1 MYPVWNQ
8 SGHESESKI
17 NGTEIALTLASVLCS
32 TAGQVAFKSASVRV
46 FPGAFLFW
54 CGGAAFM
61 LASMLIVVM
70 VLRTVPLSA
79 LVPFA
84 ALAYVTVPLASMLIF
99 KEVTGKRFWLGT
111 LCIIIGVIFT
121 LI

>member
-1 MYPVWNQ
+1 
-8 SGHESESKI
+8 
-17 NGTEIALTLASVLCS
+17 
-32 TAGQVAFKSASVRV
+32 
-46 FPGAFLFW
+46 
-54 CGGAAFM
+54 M